1 MRVLKMPVM
10 KKLIELPEGRRLWVR
25 QASGMEKLKIE
36 AAAAKAFRKV
46 RHYGNNPTEWTEEQQ
61 EHFQDLI
68 DELGG
73 GLEEQIR
80 TLIPKCVLKWDDNSK
95 CDPDTLL
102 SEEILAI
109 LPYIKGEDSEGSLP
123 LDN

>member
-1 MRVLKMPVM
+1 MPVM
-10 KKLIELPEGRRLWVR
+10 KKLIELPSERRLWVR
-25 QASGMEKLKIE
+25 QASGLEKLKIE
-36 AAAAKAFRKV
+36 AASAKAFRKV
-46 RHYGNNPTEWTEEQQ
+46 RHFGPDPTEWTEEQQ
-61 EHFQDLI
+61 EEFSDLVE
-68 DELGG
+68 ELGG